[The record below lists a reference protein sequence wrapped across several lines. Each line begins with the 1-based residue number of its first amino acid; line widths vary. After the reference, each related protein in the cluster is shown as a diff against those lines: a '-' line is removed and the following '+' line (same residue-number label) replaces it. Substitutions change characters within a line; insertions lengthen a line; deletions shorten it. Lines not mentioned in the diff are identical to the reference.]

1 MYPGKLQI
9 KDDKNIYIMNTL
21 FNLPE
26 TFLISALV
34 DYFDNNEEYENTD
47 KGWTKQDSLTSFV
60 QVFQASYSRHQ
71 SLSERAC
78 SGRPDC
84 RGRYS
89 LAVVEPEEG
98 GGGEARGV
106 RQEGRQAGPHVGR
119 DQTEREEGL
128 PADQQ
133 RLVVHQQHHE
143 LPPGRSVLA
152 RSRRLTVLCISRG
165 LEIPF

>member
-1 MYPGKLQI
+1 
-9 KDDKNIYIMNTL
+9 MNTL

-133 RLVVHQQHHE
+133 RLVVHQQHHAV
-143 LPPGRSVLA
+143 SA
-152 RSRRLTVLCISRG
+152 RTVL
-165 LEIPF
+165 EIILPSGHCGCLQTKVLLIYQGVGET